1 MSLFRKIP
9 PMVSK
14 REFKELVPNRL
25 LNGDHKLNERQWD
38 HVKAT
43 AELLM
48 DKDTPASPEGGISK
62 AEVEEF
68 GNYLEKSEHITFSKE
83 QVERVKSVLLE
94 HIK

>member
-1 MSLFRKIP
+1 
-9 PMVSK
+9 MVSK

-48 DKDTPASPEGGISK
+48 DKDTPESAEGG
-62 AEVEEF
+62 
-68 GNYLEKSEHITFSKE
+68 
-83 QVERVKSVLLE
+83 
-94 HIK
+94 